1 MSVFEIEGVAK
12 KEFVCDVANIE
23 ITFRASG
30 KNAFEL
36 SSKVMDQCD
45 SFLKMMGEAGMKIKD
60 FSLGKDFVN
69 ESR

>member
-12 KEFVCDVANIE
+12 RELVCDVANIE

-45 SFLKMMGEAGMKIKD
+45 SFLKPDVFYPIPAGCRSMNLD
-60 FSLGKDFVN
+60 N
-69 ESR
+69 